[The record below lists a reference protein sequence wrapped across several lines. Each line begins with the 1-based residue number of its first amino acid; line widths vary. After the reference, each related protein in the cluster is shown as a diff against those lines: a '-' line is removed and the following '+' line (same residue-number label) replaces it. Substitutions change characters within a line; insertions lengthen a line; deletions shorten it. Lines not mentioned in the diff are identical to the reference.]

1 MSRFRFSASDAAL
14 SGFRF
19 IGREPRT
26 ILVWAG
32 VLFLYEVV
40 YGLLV
45 VTLAHDKL
53 SAVQTFRETNS
64 TDPEAAL
71 AMLPTIS
78 PLLLLTF
85 VALLFVAAVTFAA
98 AYRAQLEP
106 EPDKWGHLRV
116 GHDELR
122 FAALILIW
130 IALSVGASLI
140 ITFFTALLSSLGQ
153 ALPPIIALPYIVLLI
168 VAAIAAFIYPLV
180 RLSLSM
186 PMTYADAHVRL
197 LESWKPTR
205 GHFWPLLGAYLLAGI
220 MILLLLF
227 AVWSVV
233 AVIAAVIAVLVH
245 FPITALSGLFQRDT
259 SSLAAYF
266 SPLSIVAALLNSGA
280 WAASLAIFCAPVAE
294 AYRSLQEGEAQAA
307 EF

>member
-1 MSRFRFSASDAAL
+1 MSRFSASDAAL

-26 ILVWAG
+26 IMVWAG
-32 VLFLYEVV
+32 VLFLYEVI

-45 VTLAHDKL
+45 VGLAHDKL
-53 SAVQTFRETNS
+53 SAVQTFRETNN

-71 AMLPTIS
+71 AMLPAVS
-78 PLLLLTF
+78 PLLLVTF
-85 VALLFVAAVTFAA
+85 IALLFVAAVMFTA

-116 GHDELR
+116 GRDEVR

-140 ITFFTALLSSLGQ
+140 ITFFTALLNSLGQ
-153 ALPPIIALPYIVLLI
+153 ALPPIIALPYTVVLI
-168 VAAIAAFIYPLV
+168 IAALAAFIYPLV

-205 GHFWPLLGAYLLAGI
+205 GHVWPLLGAYVLAAI
-220 MILLLLF
+220 MIIVLLF
-227 AVWSVV
+227 VVWSVV
-233 AVIAAVIAVLVH
+233 AVIAAVIAVAVH

-266 SPLSIVAALLNSGA
+266 SPLSILAALLNSGA
-280 WAASLAIFCAPVAE
+280 WAAGLAIFCAPVAE
-294 AYRSLQEGEAQAA
+294 AYRSLEEGSGRHAGA
-307 EF
+307 